1 MSWQHRPS
9 LDGLRTI
16 AVYLVLCFHG
26 GVVWADGGFVGVDLF
41 FVLSGFLVSS
51 ILLEELATTGKV
63 RIGAFYARRVRRLL
77 PAALVVVTV
86 TSLVFLLVAPIVR
99 RLPWVGDAQASLL
112 YVANWRFLSQSDDY
126 FAGAGVVQSPF
137 LHFWSL
143 AVEEQFYLLF
153 PFLLLGLAWAR
164 KRWAPALTVGI
175 AALMLASIA
184 AQVFWATRDAD
195 HAYYGTDAR
204 IYQPL
209 AGVLAAIAWRR
220 LATRPRALRHSGW
233 VFLGLLLLTATS
245 LVPWNPSVRGLVA
258 TAASVGLILA
268 TMTRTTPG
276 LDRLLSLAPLTWLGR
291 ISYGTY
297 LWHWPVLLLIREGI
311 DAPAWVDA
319 TLTAAI
325 ATGLAALSFELLEN
339 PVRRSE
345 LLARF
350 APGTVV
356 VGLACSVLAAYTVV
370 PAALQNDAKPALA
383 LIPATAPGVAAAA
396 PAAAASGDKPVPAID
411 WQAIADSKGAE
422 TSYCTLS
429 DTTSCIAHQGGS
441 DLHVML
447 VGDSH
452 ARVLSPTLE
461 KIAEQQDFTLSTSMV
476 AACPWQQGVVS
487 RFSNEQ
493 EKSDCVA
500 ARSALYG
507 GLLDAM
513 DIDVVVLTEM
523 PRSSD
528 TWQHGLIATDGSNLP
543 IDKLNLN
550 TMTSSLQTI
559 RKAGARSVVVES
571 WIVRYDDVNPL
582 ECLSGA
588 SRIGQCTV
596 PAPPAPLTD
605 SFARTLAAGS
615 PGITTL
621 SINDIVCPGGAVCAP
636 VLNDIPVWRDSKHYS
651 TEVLLDHVKEIRAR
665 FLATGYFG

>member
-1 MSWQHRPS
+1 MSWQHRPA

-26 GVVWADGGFVGVDLF
+26 GVAWADGGFVGVDLF

-51 ILLEELATTGKV
+51 ILLEEIATTGTLRV
-63 RIGAFYARRVRRLL
+63 GAFYARRVRRLL
-77 PAALVVVTV
+77 PAALVVIVT
-86 TSLVFLLVAPIVR
+86 TSLVFLLVAPVVR

-112 YVANWRFLSQSDDY
+112 YVANWRFLSQTGDY
-126 FAGAGVVQSPF
+126 FAGGDVDRSPF

-143 AVEEQFYLLF
+143 AVEEQFYLVF
-153 PFLLLGLAWAR
+153 PFLLIALVWAR

-175 AALMLASIA
+175 AALMLASVV
-184 AQVFWATRDAD
+184 AQVFWATRDSD

-233 VFLGLLLLTATS
+233 VFLALLLLTASS
-245 LVPWNPSVRGLVA
+245 LLPWSPSARGLVA
-258 TAASVGLILA
+258 TVAAVGLILA

-276 LDRLLSLAPLTWLGR
+276 LDRVLSLAPLTWLGR

-325 ATGLAALSFELLEN
+325 ATGLAALSFELLED
-339 PVRRSE
+339 PVRRAP

-350 APGTVV
+350 GSATVV
-356 VGLACSVLAAYTVV
+356 VGVCCSALAAYTVV
-370 PAALQNDAKPALA
+370 PAALKNDAKPAMA
-383 LIPATAPGVAAAA
+383 LIPPTTTVQPAVAD
-396 PAAAASGDKPVPAID
+396 GDKPVPSIN
-411 WQAIADSKGAE
+411 WQAIADSKGAQ
-422 TSYCTLS
+422 TSYCTLA
-429 DTTSCIAHQGGS
+429 DTTSCVAHRGGS

-452 ARVLSPTLE
+452 ARVLEPTLE

-476 AACPWQQGVVS
+476 AACPWQDGVIS
-487 RFSNEQ
+487 KFASDD

-507 GLLDAM
+507 GLLKAM

-528 TWQHGLIATDGSNLP
+528 NWQDGLIATDGRELP
-543 IDKLNLN
+543 INQLNLD
-550 TMTSSLQTI
+550 TMTSTLQKI
-559 RKAGARSVVVES
+559 HRAGARAVVVEG

-605 SFARTLAAGS
+605 SFARTLAARTS
-615 PGITTL
+615 GITTV
-621 SINDIVCPGGAVCAP
+621 SINDIVCPTQPVCEP
-636 VLNDIPVWRDSKHYS
+636 VLDDIPVWRDSKHYS

>member
-9 LDGLRTI
+9 LDGLRTL
-16 AVYLVLCFHG
+16 AVYLVLCFHA
-26 GVVWADGGFVGVDLF
+26 GVFWANGGFIGVDLF

-51 ILLEELATTGKV
+51 ILLEEITSTGKLQ
-63 RIGAFYARRVRRLL
+63 IGAFYARRVRRLL
-77 PAALVVVTV
+77 PAALFVVIT
-86 TSLVFLLVAPIVR
+86 TSFVFLLVAPIVR

-112 YVANWRFLSQSDDY
+112 YVANWRFLSQSGDY
-126 FAGAGVVQSPF
+126 FAGGDVAQSPF

-143 AVEEQFYLLF
+143 AVEEQFYLIF
-153 PFLLLGLAWAR
+153 PLLLIGLFWAR
-164 KRWAPALTVGI
+164 KRWAPALVVGVTG
-175 AALMLASIA
+175 LMLASIA
-184 AQVFWATRDAD
+184 AQLFWATRDSD

-220 LATRPRALRHSGW
+220 LASRPRALRQAGW
-233 VFLGLLLLTATS
+233 VFLALLLVTASS
-245 LVPWNPSVRGLVA
+245 LVPWSPSVRGLVA
-258 TAASVGLILA
+258 TIAAAGLILS

-276 LDRLLSLAPLTWLGR
+276 LDRVLSLAPLTWLGR

-297 LWHWPVLLLIREGI
+297 LWHWPVLLLIRAGI

-319 TLTAAI
+319 MLTAAI

-339 PVRRSE
+339 PVRRSA

-350 APGTVV
+350 ASGTVV
-356 VGLACSVLAAYTVV
+356 FGLACSALAAYTVV
-370 PAALQNDAKPALA
+370 PAALQSDAKPAMA
-383 LIPATAPGVAAAA
+383 LIPATTPGQSGAAAA
-396 PAAAASGDKPVPAID
+396 NGNKPVPPID

-422 TSYCTLS
+422 TSFCTLS
-429 DTTSCIAHQGGS
+429 DTTSCIQHQGTSG
-441 DLHVML
+441 LNVML

-452 ARVLSPTLE
+452 ARVLTPTLA
-461 KIAEQQDFTLSTSMV
+461 KIAEQQNFTLSTSMV
-476 AACPWQQGVVS
+476 AACPWQQGVLS
-487 RFSNEQ
+487 KFASTD

-507 GLLDAM
+507 GLLKAM
-513 DIDVVVLTEM
+513 KIDVVVLTEM

-528 TWQHGLIATDGSNLP
+528 NWQEGLIALDGSNKS
-543 IDKLNLN
+543 INELNLA
-550 TMTSSLQTI
+550 TMTNSLQTFS
-559 RKAGARSVVVES
+559 KADVRSVVVES
-571 WIVRYDDVNPL
+571 WIVRTDDVNPL

-588 SRIGQCTV
+588 TRIGQCVV

-605 SFARTLAAGS
+605 SFARTLATRFSNVA
-615 PGITTL
+615 TVN
-621 SINDIVCPGGAVCAP
+621 INDIVCPTSPVCEP

-665 FLATGYFG
+665 LLATGYFG

>member
-1 MSWQHRPS
+1 MSWQHRPA

-26 GVVWADGGFVGVDLF
+26 GLAWADGGFIGVDLF

-51 ILLEELATTGKV
+51 ILLEEIATTGKL

-77 PAALVVVTV
+77 PAALLVIIT

-112 YVANWRFLSQSDDY
+112 YVANWRFLSQTGDY
-126 FAGAGVVQSPF
+126 FAGGDVAQSPF

-143 AVEEQFYLLF
+143 AVEEQFYLVF
-153 PFLLLGLAWAR
+153 PFLLIALVWAR
-164 KRWAPALTVGI
+164 KRWSPALTVGV
-175 AALMLASIA
+175 ATLMLASIA
-184 AQVFWATRDAD
+184 AQVFWATRDSD

-220 LATRPRALRHSGW
+220 LTTRPRALRHSGW
-233 VFLGLLLLTATS
+233 VFLALLLLTAS
-245 LVPWNPSVRGLVA
+245 SVIPWTPSVRGLVA
-258 TAASVGLILA
+258 TGAAVGLILA

-276 LDRLLSLAPLTWLGR
+276 LDRVLSLAPLTWLGR

-319 TLTAAI
+319 SLTAAL

-339 PVRRSE
+339 PVRRAP

-350 APGTVV
+350 APATVV
-356 VGLACSVLAAYTVV
+356 VGVCCSALAAYTVV

-383 LIPATAPGVAAAA
+383 LIPATATAQ
-396 PAAAASGDKPVPAID
+396 PAATNGDEPVPAID

-422 TSYCTLS
+422 TSFCTLE
-429 DTTSCIAHQGGS
+429 DTTSCVAHRGKSG
-441 DLHVML
+441 LHVML

-452 ARVLSPTLE
+452 ARVLEPTLE

-476 AACPWQQGVVS
+476 AACPWQEGVIS
-487 RFSNEQ
+487 KFASDQ
-493 EKSDCVA
+493 EKADCVT

-528 TWQHGLIATDGSNLP
+528 DWQNGLIAIDGTAKP
-543 IDKLNLN
+543 VDELNLD
-550 TMTSSLQTI
+550 TMTSTLQTVH
-559 RKAGARSVVVES
+559 RSGARAVVVES
-571 WIVRYDDVNPL
+571 WIVKYDGASPL

-588 SRIGQCTV
+588 SRISECTV
-596 PAPPAPLTD
+596 PVPPAPLTD
-605 SFARTLAAGS
+605 SFARTLATRTSGV
-615 PGITTL
+615 TTVN
-621 SINDIVCPGGAVCAP
+621 INDIVCPTQPVCEP
-636 VLNDIPVWRDSKHYS
+636 VLNDIPVWRDDKHYS